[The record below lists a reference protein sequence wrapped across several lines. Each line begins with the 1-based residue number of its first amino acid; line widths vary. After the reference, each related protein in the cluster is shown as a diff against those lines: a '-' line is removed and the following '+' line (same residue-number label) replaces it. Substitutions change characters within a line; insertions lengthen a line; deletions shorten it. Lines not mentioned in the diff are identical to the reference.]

1 MNEGLTLL
9 IAIYRKIDNSTK
21 TDNTMLY
28 LHTDIFLMDMLYL
41 FWDYIEVIFS
51 KSIFLWSQLV
61 IIQWMD
67 SCIPKEEKIVR
78 HVE

>member
-28 LHTDIFLMDMLYL
+28 LHTDIFLKDMLYL